1 MKKEFHIFLTSLMFF
16 TRIPILSFKT
26 YNEDYLNKCTRYFPL
41 IGILVGCIS
50 FLFYWISYLLFGAE
64 IAILLSLV
72 AGILTT
78 GAFHEDGFADAF
90 DGFGGGWS
98 KAKILDIMKDSR
110 LGTYGTVAIILL
122 LGLKYIALLKIT
134 EYFHQNMEII
144 FLIFITY
151 HALARSTGIFLSFLL
166 PYSRDDESSK
176 SKPLAKSFSWKEVV
190 GSLLF
195 GLLPFI
201 GLMMLSPLFGLIIFP
216 LIILLMYSR
225 YYFNKW
231 IDGYTGDCLGAV
243 EQFAEVFILLSII
256 AICQFI

>member
-1 MKKEFHIFLTSLMFF
+1 MKKEFHIFLTSVMFF
-16 TRIPILSFKT
+16 TRIPLPFFKT
-26 YNEDYLNKCTRYFPL
+26 YDESYMNQCSRYFPL
-41 IGILVGCIS
+41 IGILLGSIS
-50 FLFYWISYLLFGAE
+50 FLFYWVGALLFGTE
-64 IAILLSLV
+64 IAIILSLV

-90 DGFGGGWS
+90 DGFGGGWD

-122 LGLKYIALLKIT
+122 LGVKYLALLKII
-134 EYFHQNMEII
+134 EYFNQDVKII
-144 FLIFITY
+144 FLIFISY
-151 HALARSTGIFLSFLL
+151 HALARTTGIFLSFLL

-190 GSLLF
+190 GSLVF
-195 GLLPFI
+195 GLIPFGI
-201 GLMMLSPLFGLIIFP
+201 LLSVSPLFGIIILP
-216 LIILLMYSR
+216 LIILLMYSK